1 MKWFLFFALLTGWL
15 HAQTDLP
22 IRIEKNKQYKGTL
35 FSYGDQVIID
45 GGVDG
50 DVTAILADVTVSG
63 RVNGNISV
71 LAGNVVLQP
80 GADIQ
85 GKVVCLGGNV
95 QNNSEMAF
103 EGNLISLFSPKL
115 DRESRILQGK
125 ARASLFFFKLFCLF
139 LALVA
144 MLYFFPNQVRECA
157 FELSQEP
164 WRVVLAGLMTCFL
177 FAIGLLFSFLL
188 MAIAIGIPVFLVL
201 VVALILGVAFGQVGF
216 YFQMSQA
223 LERRFN
229 GKLGTVPCIWLVILT
244 FGLLSEIPVVGAL
257 VQASILVLGLGVVVL
272 SRFGTNKAWFTR
284 KKKVWAAD

>member
-1 MKWFLFFALLTGWL
+1 MRIFWIWALVVGWVQ
-15 HAQTDLP
+15 AQSDLP

-35 FSYGDQVIID
+35 FSYGDQVLVD

-50 DVTAILADVTVSG
+50 DVTAILADITVSG

-71 LAGNVVLQP
+71 LAGNVTLLP
-80 GADIQ
+80 GAEVM
-85 GKVVCLGGNV
+85 GKVVCLGGTIANQSLTV
-95 QNNSEMAF
+95 SEANII
-103 EGNLISLFSPKL
+103 GLFSPKT
-115 DRESRILQGK
+115 DSGSRILQGK

-164 WRVVLAGLMTCFL
+164 WRVVLAGLMTSFL
-177 FAIGLLFSFLL
+177 FGLGLLFSFLL
-188 MAIAIGIPVFLVL
+188 MAIAIGIPVFLLLVL
-201 VVALILGVAFGQVGF
+201 ALILGVAFGQVGF
-216 YFQMSQA
+216 YFFVSQS
-223 LERRFN
+223 LERRLN
-229 GKLGTVPCIWLVILT
+229 GKLGTVPSMWLVILT
-244 FGLLSEIPVVGAL
+244 IGLISEIPVVGAL
-257 VQASILVLGLGVVVL
+257 VQASILILGLGVVVL